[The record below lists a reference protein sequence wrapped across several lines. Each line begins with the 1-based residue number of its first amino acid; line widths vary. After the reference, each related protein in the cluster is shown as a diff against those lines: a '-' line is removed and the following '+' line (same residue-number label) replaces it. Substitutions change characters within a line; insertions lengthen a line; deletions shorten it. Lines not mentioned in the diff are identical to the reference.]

1 MVKPTYQF
9 WAPWIG
15 TNTRANDL
23 VSNTEYKKCHK
34 ITEQDVSDPS
44 SLPSYSEEDLLDM
57 MNFAQVKLIAQFI
70 VASRCFMLCS
80 FVSQFMNAGK
90 CASKALWPNGSKT
103 DLQADE
109 ARSC

>member
-1 MVKPTYQF
+1 MVKPTYHF

-23 VSNTEYKKCHK
+23 VFNTEYKKCHK

-70 VASRCFMLCS
+70 VASRCFMLYMLIC
-80 FVSQFMNAGK
+80 VSIHE
-90 CASKALWPNGSKT
+90 C
-103 DLQADE
+103 
-109 ARSC
+109 R